1 MQAKYLKFLIASI
14 AFTTF
19 ASAQEEISDSTASST
34 QQFVSADT
42 TQVSGVA
49 VSTQQANEADST
61 MLSGVVD
68 STQQANVADSTMLS
82 GVVDSTQQSNVA
94 EEARQ
99 QASLDSLQPT
109 VSDSVKLATVVTAP
123 IQEEDAPIVYTE
135 IAGKLNGFLTKEK
148 SPYIATAD
156 LLVSEEDALVIDAGV
171 EISFKPGTGL
181 NIQGGAF
188 AAVGQEQAPILLKAE
203 SDTWK
208 GISITGETRAT
219 LNNVRIANAE
229 TAIALENT
237 GADIRNL
244 NVQNSTI
251 GLSSKKS
258 GVNLQYATFANCS
271 GIGIF
276 AGAKSTLALGNV
288 EISNSKAGVLF
299 EKNSRNT
306 LTNISITKS
315 DFGVID
321 LGYNA
326 LSLSNLKIQ
335 ENDIG
340 FATTETP
347 TQAMIDAAISN
358 RINTTGNA
366 EDIAKALPSPPEN
379 SLAHKYKESEEE
391 IASNIFEEPPKKWNL
406 SGNVSTEIGYHF
418 VRTLHNGTDTDFIL
432 ENDTIHTGERYENY
446 FRVPGLFSNYN
457 TYLKLESPFGQTMEF
472 NTEIGSDHW
481 NEWNVHKINLTY
493 TDASRKISLGD
504 TYMEGGTTY
513 LNGINVFGASYT
525 VDYLKKAG
533 ERPTFETTVF
543 AGETNRPKL
552 VGDKNPE
559 IYKDYIKDGEGEAQ
573 EVVAGGMITWNMHRR
588 FNGTLGFMASE
599 DYKEDPFFR
608 DGMGENRNTINPEIS
623 SRTFFADGNWL
634 FWPGNIELNGQIA
647 VGAADTTDARTQ
659 RAINRIFSQAGV
671 SASNFSLL
679 RKIIND
685 DKVIATL
692 GRKTLEEI
700 FGDNTSMTLSEMRS
714 QLKALIKQAKLVEAQ
729 YDKKDDDQSKIS
741 EWDGN
746 NFAIMTSLRW
756 GIGNT
761 TLNAYYK
768 FVGSKFYSAGSPDQL
783 SNSREMGASIDQRIM
798 KFWRLSLGYDL
809 NVENASI
816 EDKANIFG
824 FSEGT
829 TAGLFG
835 EPSSKWLK
843 DHDQDELRAL
853 YIHNAALKNKF
864 TIGNLEL
871 SLDYKLNYRTRHRA
885 TRLYAEFDP
894 ETGVF
899 DDEWFKPNSNS
910 NIYTMEGDYGEVSV
924 DSARF
929 LEYYHLASE
938 YENFASDFEEKFLKH
953 TVETEIG
960 LKFYKNILK
969 VGASW
974 SFRTDLSEFGN
985 DSLLSHFDFSDKT
998 YGYLGYHFHSTDYF
1012 EQRYP
1017 ISLTTETERIRNQ
1030 FMFVP
1035 RYKIYDRDNMKE
1047 FEWSL
1052 SDQFEMEV
1060 VKNFVDVMLSGEIR
1074 QEFVRRH
1081 SDGTNESEADVNTS
1095 TTVRIHHTKD
1105 LYSDYTFGTI
1115 YNYRPDSRSE
1125 QYSDYFGVISLNY
1138 AF

>member
-1 MQAKYLKFLIASI
+1 MKAKYLKFLISSV
-14 AFTTF
+14 AFTAF
-19 ASAQEEISDSTASST
+19 ASAQESAVADSVLQPITATAPAAADSSLPSEEVVAQPAEQSVADSTQLSP
-34 QQFVSADT
+34 ADT
-42 TQVSGVA
+42 TQ
-49 VSTQQANEADST
+49 QAA
-61 MLSGVVD
+61 
-68 STQQANVADSTMLS
+68 
-82 GVVDSTQQSNVA
+82 A
-94 EEARQ
+94 EEL
-99 QASLDSLQPT
+99 QATAEEPQAAPVEAAAAETAVT
-109 VSDSVKLATVVTAP
+109 VEDRGEPDESVPV
-123 IQEEDAPIVYTE
+123 VYTE
-135 IAGKLNGFLTKEK
+135 IAGSLSGFLTKAK

-156 LLVSEEDALVIDAGV
+156 LQVAENEALVIDAGV
-171 EISFKPGTGL
+171 EILFKPGTGF
-181 NIQGGAF
+181 NVQGGAL
-188 AAVGQEQAPILLKAE
+188 AAVGQEESPILLKGE
-203 SDTWK
+203 EKWK
-208 GISITGETRAT
+208 GVSITGETRAT
-219 LNNVRIANAE
+219 LNNLQIENAE

-244 NVQNSTI
+244 KVKNANI
-251 GLSSKKS
+251 GLSLKKS
-258 GVNLQYATFANCS
+258 STNLQNSSFGNCS
-271 GIGIF
+271 GIAIF
-276 AGAKSTLALGNV
+276 AGEGSSVAVGNV
-288 EISNSKAGVLF
+288 EISGGKAGYLADR
-299 EKNSRNT
+299 NSSSN
-306 LTNISITKS
+306 LSNVSITKN
-315 DFGVID
+315 DFGFVD
-321 LGYNA
+321 LGQNT
-326 LSLSNLKIQ
+326 LNFTNLRVQ

-340 FATTETP
+340 FATAQMP
-347 TQAMIDAAISN
+347 TQAMMEAASN
-358 RINTTGNA
+358 NRVNTAGQAN
-366 EDIAKALPSPPEN
+366 DIAMALPTPPEN
-379 SLAHKYKESEEE
+379 ALAQKFKASEETV
-391 IASNIFEEPPKKWNL
+391 SPTNIYEEPPKKWRL
-406 SGNVSTEIGYHF
+406 SGNVATEVGYHL
-418 VRTLHNGTDTDFIL
+418 VRTLHNGTGEDFVMEHDTVKSGD
-432 ENDTIHTGERYENY
+432 RYNNY
-446 FRVPGLFSNYN
+446 FQVPGLFSNYS
-457 TYLKLESPFGQTMEF
+457 TYLKLESPYGQTMEF
-472 NTEIGSDHW
+472 TAEVGSDHW
-481 NEWNVHKINLTY
+481 NEWNVHKVNATY
-493 TDASRKISLGD
+493 TDATRQISLGD
-504 TYMEGGTTY
+504 TYMNGGTTY
-513 LNGINVFGASYT
+513 MNGINVFGASYT
-525 VDYLKKAG
+525 VDYLKKPG
-533 ERPTFETTVF
+533 ERPTFQTTVF
-543 AGETNRPKL
+543 AGETDRPKL
-552 VGDKNPE
+552 VGERNPD
-559 IYKDYIKDGEGEAQ
+559 IYKDYVEDGEGEPQ

-588 FNGTLGFMASE
+588 FNGTVGFIASE
-599 DYKEDPFFR
+599 NYKEDPFFR
-608 DGMGENRNTINPEIS
+608 DGMGSSKNTIDPEIS
-623 SRTFFADGNWL
+623 SRTFFAEGNWL
-634 FWPGNIELNGQIA
+634 FWPGNIELNGQVAI
-647 VGAADTTDARTQ
+647 GAADTTDARTQ
-659 RAINRIFSQAGV
+659 RAINSVFSQAGV
-671 SASNFSLL
+671 TVSNFALL
-679 RKIIND
+679 RRIMRD
-685 DKVIATL
+685 DKIIATL
-692 GRKTLEEI
+692 DRKTLEEI
-700 FGDNTSMTLSEMRS
+700 FGDNTSMAPSEMRE
-714 QLKALIKQAKLVEAQ
+714 QLRALIKQARQAESK
-729 YDKKDDDQSKIS
+729 YDKNDDDQGDIS

-746 NFAIMTSLRW
+746 NFAVMASMRW
-756 GIGNT
+756 GIGST

-783 SNSREMGASIDQRIM
+783 SNSRELGASIEQRIK
-798 KFWRLSLGYDL
+798 KFWRLNLGYDL